1 MLLVSCF
8 TSGSNCASTFGWLH
22 SNITG
27 TCCADPTA
35 GACCWGNNNLPLTS
49 VVPAFYSLRGMVAAP
64 QLPTCATP
72 GYACALVG
80 STLTLPAL
88 PCAPGSFCAGG
99 APSALCPAGTWSSAM
114 QDSCTGIACTAGQAG
129 AVGSISPFTACV
141 SCAAGSWSAD
151 GTSCVPC
158 GANQTTL
165 QGGATSAASC
175 VCAAGQFDASGGAA
189 GALACTACPPDAVSA
204 AGATACNCTSVW
216 GIWTPATASCYYA
229 PSASPSST
237 TSLTP
242 SATPSLSA
250 TPTPSTTPVADVLL
264 ALSFTLGGAGG
275 QTVTAANVLA
285 PQVQSAI
292 TTQLA
297 ALLGVPAPS
306 IRVVNITDIAT
317 GQVTRVSGVRL
328 LAGLPGS
335 QGVSVSVTANLGKT
349 PTQAGVLAMT
359 AALAG
364 ANNTAA
370 LAVVVQALATS
381 LGKPTSAFVAA
392 RGPAPTLA
400 NAPFSL
406 PAPPLAPASG
416 GGSTGDSAA
425 IGGGVGGGIVAFL
438 VVLWLFRRRVCSL
451 A

>member
-1 MLLVSCF
+1 
-8 TSGSNCASTFGWLH
+8 
-22 SNITG
+22 
-27 TCCADPTA
+27 
-35 GACCWGNNNLPLTS
+35 
-49 VVPAFYSLRGMVAAP
+49 
-64 QLPTCATP
+64 
-72 GYACALVG
+72 
-80 STLTLPAL
+80 
-88 PCAPGSFCAGG
+88 
-99 APSALCPAGTWSSAM
+99 
-114 QDSCTGIACTAGQAG
+114 
-129 AVGSISPFTACV
+129 
-141 SCAAGSWSAD
+141 
-151 GTSCVPC
+151 
-158 GANQTTL
+158 
-165 QGGATSAASC
+165 
-175 VCAAGQFDASGGAA
+175 
-189 GALACTACPPDAVSA
+189 
-204 AGATACNCTSVW
+204 
-216 GIWTPATASCYYA
+216 
-229 PSASPSST
+229 
-237 TSLTP
+237 
-242 SATPSLSA
+242 
-250 TPTPSTTPVADVLL
+250 VADVLL
-264 ALSFTLGGAGG
+264 SLSFTLGGAGG